1 MDDNANEIQ
10 RKEITSYITVFKAIT
25 NSMKIKCLI
34 VDDEPL
40 AIKLIEKHVAQIDTL
55 EVIATC
61 NNALKAFEILNNQKI
76 DLLFI
81 DIKMP
86 NMTGIEFL
94 KNIKNPPKTI
104 LTTAYRDFAID
115 GYDLGVVD
123 YLLKPIT
130 FERFFKAVD
139 KFLSENIKPDIKTK
153 ETTQDDYILIKS
165 GIKNHKINTLDILYI
180 ESVKD
185 YIKIVL
191 TDGKSITSKYKISD
205 IEVELN
211 QDKFIRI
218 HRSFII
224 NSSKITAFTNN
235 EIEVNGVEVP
245 IGASYKDNVDLLLE
259 QLKK

>member
-1 MDDNANEIQ
+1 
-10 RKEITSYITVFKAIT
+10 
-25 NSMKIKCLI
+25 MKIKCLV

-40 AIKLIEKHVAQIDTL
+40 AIRLIEKHIEKIDAL
-55 EVIATC
+55 EVVATC
-61 NNALKAFEILNNQKI
+61 NNAMKAFEILNTQTI

-86 NMTGIEFL
+86 NITGIEFL
-94 KNIKNPPKTI
+94 KNLKNPPKTI
-104 LTTAYRDFAID
+104 LTTAYRDFALD
-115 GYDLGVVD
+115 GFELGVVD

-139 KFLSENIKPDIKTK
+139 KFLSENVKTDIKVK
-153 ETTQDDYILIKS
+153 ETVQDEFILIKS
-165 GIKNHKINTLDILYI
+165 GIKNHKINTQDILYI

-191 TDGKSITSKYKISD
+191 TDNKSITSKYKISD

-211 QDKFIRI
+211 QNIFLRI

-224 NSSKITAFTNN
+224 NSSKITAFTVND
-235 EIEVNGVEVP
+235 IEVNGVEVP
-245 IGASYKDNVDLLLE
+245 IGASYKDNVFLFLDE
-259 QLKK
+259 FKN

>member
-1 MDDNANEIQ
+1 
-10 RKEITSYITVFKAIT
+10 
-25 NSMKIKCLI
+25 MKIKCLV

-40 AIKLIEKHVAQIDTL
+40 AIRLIEKHIEKIDAL
-55 EVIATC
+55 EVVATC
-61 NNALKAFEILNNQKI
+61 NNAMKAFEILNNQTI

-86 NMTGIEFL
+86 NITGIEFL
-94 KNIKNPPKTI
+94 KNLKNPPKTI

-115 GYDLGVVD
+115 GFELGVVD

-139 KFLSENIKPDIKTK
+139 KFLNENSKSDVKIKESFK
-153 ETTQDDYILIKS
+153 DDFILVKS
-165 GIKNHKINTLDILYI
+165 GIKNHKINTNDILYI

-191 TDGKSITSKYKISD
+191 TDNKSITSKYKISD

-211 QDKFIRI
+211 QKKFIRI

-224 NSSKITAFTNN
+224 NSSRITAFTNN
-235 EIEVNGVEVP
+235 DIEVNGVEIP
-245 IGASYKDNVDLLLE
+245 IGASYKDNVDLF
-259 QLKK
+259 LKEFKSSK